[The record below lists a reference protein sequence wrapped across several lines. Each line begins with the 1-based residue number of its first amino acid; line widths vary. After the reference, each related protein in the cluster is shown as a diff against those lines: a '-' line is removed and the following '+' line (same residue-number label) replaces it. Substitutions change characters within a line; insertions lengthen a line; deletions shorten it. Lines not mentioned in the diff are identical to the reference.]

1 MEALAPIEVASADTA
16 IGKAFLRVLPWCVA
30 FYMAA
35 YLDRI
40 NIGFAALTMNK
51 DLGLTA
57 TMFGVAN
64 TLFYAVYVGFEA
76 PSTMMLARFGARIWL
91 SRIMITWGL
100 ASMATVFA
108 TGPHSLYAL
117 RMLVG
122 VAEAGLTPGVLF
134 YLGLWFLGAQ
144 RAQANSVFL
153 ASLAVAVV
161 VGAPLSGLILQM
173 NGWLGLAGW
182 RWVFLLE
189 GLPPILLGVIALF
202 VLPNGPQDVCWLS
215 AAEKTTLVARLKEE
229 NRGKTTGLGSVWRTL
244 ANRRILGLSAIYFC
258 IQASLNTLGL
268 WTPQIVKD
276 LLGSANSVLIVS
288 MVSAVPPALAVVSM
302 VLAARSADRRGLRI
316 PHVVAGMVV
325 GGLGWILVALGPTTT
340 VKLAGLILAF
350 CGNYTAICMFWAAT
364 VGLVGAFGRAAAI
377 GVISTLGT
385 TAAIVSPYLIG
396 SLRDLTHSFA
406 ASAWYVAAL
415 MLSGSLA
422 MAIFAQRA
430 RVNPC

>member
-1 MEALAPIEVASADTA
+1 MDFALPDAAVR
-16 IGKAFLRVLPWCVA
+16 KAFRHVLPWCVA

-40 NIGFAALTMNK
+40 NVGFAALTMNK

-57 TMFGVAN
+57 TTFGLAN
-64 TLFYAVYVGFEA
+64 TFFYAVYVGFEA
-76 PSTMMLARFGARIWL
+76 PSTLMLARFGARFWL

-108 TGPHSLYAL
+108 TGPHSFYAL

-122 VAEAGLTPGVLF
+122 AAEAGLTPGVLF
-134 YLGLWFLGAQ
+134 YIGLWFPSTQ

-153 ASLAVAVV
+153 ASLAMALV

-173 NGWLGLAGW
+173 NGWLGLVGW

-189 GLPPILLGVIALF
+189 GVPPIILGVVALF
-202 VLPNGPQDVCWLS
+202 TLPNGPQEVPWLS
-215 AAEKTTLVARLKEE
+215 ADEKAALDVRLKAES
-229 NRGKTTGLGSVWRTL
+229 RASSGKGSLWRTL
-244 ANRRILGLSAIYFC
+244 ASPRILCLSAIYFC

-276 LLGSANSVLIVS
+276 LVGPANSVL
-288 MVSAVPPALAVVSM
+288 MVSLISAIPPALAVVSM
-302 VLAARSADRRGLRI
+302 VLAARDADRRGIRA

-325 GGLGWILVALGPTTT
+325 GGLGWIMVALGPTPTI
-340 VKLAGLILAF
+340 KLIGLILAF
-350 CGNYTAICMFWAAT
+350 CGNYAAICMFWAAT
-364 VGLVGAFGRAAAI
+364 TGLVGSFGRAAAI

-385 TAAIVSPYLIG
+385 TAAIVSPFLIG

-406 ASAWYVAAL
+406 ASAWYVAILL
-415 MLSGSLA
+415 MSGGAA
-422 MAIFAQRA
+422 MVIFARQA
-430 RVNPC
+430 RREAC